1 MKSYIRFLSRNK
13 LYTTIEVVGL
23 SIALAFVVF
32 IATFVAGE
40 LGYDKELKNTE
51 NIYVGHEEEF
61 TIMSY
66 TVGDILK
73 ETYPQI
79 EDVCSFLATN
89 CLSGLQM
96 EVMVGE
102 ETLPQN
108 AMMTRSN
115 FFDFFTFPFVEG
127 NPKGALQE
135 QNGVVVSESFANRHF
150 PGTSPIGRTL
160 AINVAGNRAELI
172 INGVYKDIERSVFPQ
187 VDIIYNVEQ
196 LKTLYPSLLRSGN
209 GTATHFYKLA
219 PGTDLKELGDNA
231 AEKLK
236 KTDILYE
243 CGLFKKYFFSPF
255 SQIHYGVCTMHY
267 PFVGRIDKDFV
278 MLFAAA
284 GILLLVFALLNYIS
298 LTVAQIGFRA
308 KEMATRRLLGE
319 QKWEISSRY
328 IKEAFVLTAV
338 SFILAIGLIELLGP
352 QAKILLGKEISL
364 KENVSVGML
373 ACGAAAML
381 VVSFLAGAIP
391 AMLISKYRPVDV
403 VKGEFA
409 TNSRMVL
416 GKIFIGIQNVVA
428 ISVLCVAFAMFVQFK
443 YMLERDNGYAKENI
457 IGISGGMKNA
467 DYLPDEL
474 LKFPFVEK
482 VGHIQFLPSEGGRVG
497 MGMNYKGEVVQLDV
511 MYGDSQAFDIMGFRV
526 LNVLEN
532 VKPVNGTMWL
542 TEGAFKTFGIEY
554 SDESVILTNE
564 SYGICGVIQNF
575 QRGNRTVEDCA
586 ASNIVWMNR
595 EFKDDSDFEVLRNL
609 VVKVSADEE
618 NALRQL
624 RAFYESKGLGE
635 QIEVQSQN
643 EIYRTYFKTE
653 ENNLKLIAIFTF
665 LVMMLSAM
673 AMLAMSTYFTRQQSR
688 NWSLRKVFGCSRQEV
703 FSSMVYQFLKVVLLA
718 AAVAVPVGYY
728 IVGEWLAGYSYRI
741 GNHWWLYAIALIL
754 AVAVSF
760 AAISWQ
766 AVKLMNSNP
775 IEELRKNN

>member
-1 MKSYIRFLSRNK
+1 MRSYLRFISRNK
-13 LYTTIEVVGL
+13 MYTAIAVVGL

-32 IATFVAGE
+32 IAVFVAGE
-40 LGYDKELKNTE
+40 LGYDKELKGTE

-61 TIMSY
+61 AIMSY

-73 ETYPQI
+73 ESYPQI

-96 EVMVGE
+96 EVMVGD

-108 AMMTRSN
+108 AIMARSN
-115 FFDFFTFPFVEG
+115 FFDFFTFPFIEG
-127 NPKGALQE
+127 EPKGALQE
-135 QNGVVVSESFANRHF
+135 QNAVVISESFANRHF
-150 PGTSPIGRTL
+150 PKISPVGRTL
-160 AINVAGNRAELI
+160 AINVAGNKADLI
-172 INGVYKDIERSVFPQ
+172 INGVYKDIERSVFPS

-196 LKTLYPSLLRSGN
+196 LKTLYPSLIREGN
-209 GTATHFYKLA
+209 GTATHFYKLV

-236 KTDILYE
+236 KADILYE

-255 SQIHYGVCTMHY
+255 SQIHYGVCSMHY
-267 PFVGRIDKDFV
+267 PFVGRIDKGFV

-328 IKEAFVLTAV
+328 IKEAFLLTAV

-352 QAKILLGKEISL
+352 HAKILLGKEISL
-364 KENVSVGML
+364 KENISVGML
-373 ACGAAAML
+373 AYGAAAML
-381 VVSFLAGAIP
+381 AVSFLAGAIP
-391 AMLISKYRPVDV
+391 AILISRYRPVDV

-409 TNSRMVL
+409 TSSKMVL
-416 GKIFIGIQNVVA
+416 GKIFIGIQNIVA

-443 YMLERDNGYAKENI
+443 YMLERDNGYTKENV

-497 MGMNYKGEVVQLDV
+497 MGMDYKGEVVQLDV
-511 MYGDSQAFDIMGFRV
+511 MYGDSSAFDIMGFRV
-526 LNVLEN
+526 LNILEN

-554 SDESVILTNE
+554 SDESIILTNE

-586 ASNIVWMNR
+586 SSNIVWMNR
-595 EFKDDSDFEVLRNL
+595 EFKDDSDFEVLRSL
-609 VVKVSADEE
+609 VVKVSGDEDY
-618 NALRQL
+618 ALRQL
-624 RAFYESKGLGE
+624 RDFYLSQGLGE
-635 QIEVQSQN
+635 QVEVHSQN

-653 ENNLKLIAIFTF
+653 ENNLKLITTFTF

-673 AMLAMSTYFTRQQSR
+673 AMLAMSTYYARQQSR
-688 NWSLRKVFGCSRQEV
+688 NWSVRKVFGCSRGEIYR
-703 FSSMVYQFLKVVLLA
+703 SILASFLKVVLVA
-718 AAVAVPVGYY
+718 AIISVPVGYY

-741 GNHWWLYAIALIL
+741 GNHWWLYALALLLICI
-754 AVAVSF
+754 VAVVS
-760 AAISWQ
+760 ISWQ
-766 AVKLMNSNP
+766 AVRLMNSNP
-775 IEELRKNN
+775 VEELKKE

>member
-1 MKSYIRFLSRNK
+1 M
-13 LYTTIEVVGL
+13 YTAIEVVGL

-32 IATFVAGE
+32 IAVFVAGE
-40 LGYDKELKNTE
+40 LGYDKELKGTE

-61 TIMSY
+61 AIMSY

-73 ETYPQI
+73 ESYPQI

-96 EVMVGE
+96 EVMVGD

-108 AMMTRSN
+108 AIMARSN
-115 FFDFFTFPFVEG
+115 FFDFFTFPFIEG
-127 NPKGALQE
+127 ERKGALQE
-135 QNGVVVSESFANRHF
+135 QNAVVISESFANRHF
-150 PGTSPIGRTL
+150 PETSPVGRTL
-160 AINVAGNRAELI
+160 AINVAGNRADLI

-255 SQIHYGVCTMHY
+255 SQIHYGVCSMHY

-328 IKEAFVLTAV
+328 IKEAFLLTAV

-352 QAKILLGKEISL
+352 HAKILLGKEISL

-381 VVSFLAGAIP
+381 AVSFLAGAIP
-391 AMLISKYRPVDV
+391 AILISRYRPVDV

-409 TNSRMVL
+409 TSSKMVL

-443 YMLERDNGYAKENI
+443 YMLERDNGYTKENV

-474 LKFPFVEK
+474 LQFPFVEK

-497 MGMNYKGEVVQLDV
+497 MGMDYKGEVVQLDV
-511 MYGDSQAFDIMGFRV
+511 MYGDSSAFDIMGFRV
-526 LNVLEN
+526 LNILEN

-554 SDESVILTNE
+554 SDESIILTNE

-586 ASNIVWMNR
+586 SSNIVWMNR
-595 EFKDDSDFEVLRNL
+595 EFKDDSDFEVLRSL
-609 VVKVSADEE
+609 VVKVSGDEDY
-618 NALRQL
+618 ALRQL
-624 RAFYESKGLGE
+624 RDFYLSQGFGE
-635 QIEVQSQN
+635 QVEVHSQN

-653 ENNLKLIAIFTF
+653 ENNLKLITTFTF

-673 AMLAMSTYFTRQQSR
+673 AMLAMSTYYARQQSR
-688 NWSLRKVFGCSRQEV
+688 NWSVRKVFGCSRGEIYR
-703 FSSMVYQFLKVVLLA
+703 SILASFLKVVLVA
-718 AAVAVPVGYY
+718 AIISVPVGYY

-741 GNHWWLYAIALIL
+741 GNYWWLYALALLLICV
-754 AVAVSF
+754 VAVVS
-760 AAISWQ
+760 ISWQ
-766 AVKLMNSNP
+766 AVRLMNSNP
-775 IEELRKNN
+775 VEELKKE

>member
-1 MKSYIRFLSRNK
+1 M
-13 LYTTIEVVGL
+13 YTAIEVVGL
-23 SIALAFVVF
+23 AVALAFVLF

-40 LGYDKELKNTE
+40 LGYDKNLKNTE

-61 TIMSY
+61 AIMSY

-73 ETYPQI
+73 ESYPQI

-96 EVMVGE
+96 EVMVGD

-108 AMMTRSN
+108 AIMARSN
-115 FFDFFTFPFVEG
+115 FFDFFTFSFIEG
-127 NPKGALQE
+127 EPKGALQE
-135 QNGVVVSESFANRHF
+135 QNAVVISESFANRYF
-150 PGTSPIGRTL
+150 PKTSPVGRTL
-160 AINVAGNRAELI
+160 AINVAGNRADLI
-172 INGVYKDIERSVFPQ
+172 INGVYKDIERSVFPS

-196 LKTLYPSLLRSGN
+196 LKTLYPSLLREGN
-209 GTATHFYKLA
+209 GTATHFYKLV

-236 KTDILYE
+236 KADILYE

-255 SQIHYGVCTMHY
+255 SQIHYGVCSMHY

-328 IKEAFVLTAV
+328 IKEAFALTAV
-338 SFILAIGLIELLGP
+338 SFILALVLIEVLGP
-352 QAKILLGKEISL
+352 HAEILLGKEISL
-364 KENVSVGML
+364 KENISVGML
-373 ACGAAAML
+373 FCGAAAML

-391 AMLISKYRPVDV
+391 AMLISKYHPVDV

-409 TNSRMVL
+409 TNSKMVL

-428 ISVLCVAFAMFVQFK
+428 ISVLCIAFAMFVQFK
-443 YMLERDNGYAKENI
+443 YMLARDNGYVKENI

-497 MGMNYKGEVVQLDV
+497 MGMDYKGEVVQLDV
-511 MYGDSQAFDIMGFRV
+511 MYGDSSAFDIMGFRV
-526 LNVLEN
+526 LNILEN
-532 VKPVNGTMWL
+532 VKPVDGTMWL

-554 SDESVILTNE
+554 SDENIILTND

-595 EFKDDSDFEVLRNL
+595 EFKDDSDFEVLRSL
-609 VVKVSADEE
+609 VVKVSGDEDY
-618 NALRQL
+618 ALGQL
-624 RAFYESKGLGE
+624 RAFYESQGLGE
-635 QIEVQSQN
+635 QIEVHSQN

-653 ENNLKLIAIFTF
+653 ENNLKLITAFTF

-673 AMLAMSTYFTRQQSR
+673 AMLAMSTYFAKLQAKG
-688 NWSLRKVFGCSRQEV
+688 WSLRRVFGCSEGEV
-703 FSSMVYQFLKVVLLA
+703 YWNMSFSFLKVVLLA
-718 AAVAVPVGYY
+718 AVVAIPMGYF
-728 IVGEWLAGYSYRI
+728 IVGEWLSSYSYRI
-741 GNHWWLYAIALIL
+741 ENWWWIYALALLLVLVVSL
-754 AVAVSF
+754 AS
-760 AAISWQ
+760 ISWQ
-766 AVKLMNSNP
+766 ALRLANINP
-775 IEELRKNN
+775 AKVLKKE

>member
-1 MKSYIRFLSRNK
+1 M
-13 LYTTIEVVGL
+13 YTAIEVVGL

-32 IATFVAGE
+32 IAVFVAGE
-40 LGYDKELKNTE
+40 LGYDKELKGTE

-61 TIMSY
+61 AIMSY

-73 ETYPQI
+73 ESYPQI

-96 EVMVGE
+96 EVMVGD

-108 AMMTRSN
+108 AIMARSN
-115 FFDFFTFPFVEG
+115 FFDFFTFPFIEG
-127 NPKGALQE
+127 ERKGALQE
-135 QNGVVVSESFANRHF
+135 QNAVVISESFANRHF
-150 PGTSPIGRTL
+150 PETSPVGRTL
-160 AINVAGNRAELI
+160 AINVAGNRADLI

-255 SQIHYGVCTMHY
+255 SQIHYGVCSMHY

-328 IKEAFVLTAV
+328 IKEAFLLTAV

-352 QAKILLGKEISL
+352 HAKILLGKEISL

-381 VVSFLAGAIP
+381 AVSFLAGAIP
-391 AMLISKYRPVDV
+391 AILISRYRPVDV

-409 TNSRMVL
+409 TSSKMVL
-416 GKIFIGIQNVVA
+416 GKIFIGLQNVVA

-443 YMLERDNGYAKENI
+443 YMLERDNGYTKENV

-474 LKFPFVEK
+474 LQFPFVEK

-497 MGMNYKGEVVQLDV
+497 MGMDYKGEVVQLDV
-511 MYGDSQAFDIMGFRV
+511 MYGDSSAFDIMGFRV
-526 LNVLEN
+526 LNILEN

-554 SDESVILTNE
+554 SDESIILTNE

-586 ASNIVWMNR
+586 SSNIVWMNR
-595 EFKDDSDFEVLRNL
+595 EFKDDSDFEVLRSL
-609 VVKVSADEE
+609 VVKVSGDEDY
-618 NALRQL
+618 ALRQL
-624 RAFYESKGLGE
+624 RDFYLSQGFGE
-635 QIEVQSQN
+635 QVEVHSQN

-653 ENNLKLIAIFTF
+653 ENNLKLITTFTF

-673 AMLAMSTYFTRQQSR
+673 AMLAMSTYYARQQSR
-688 NWSLRKVFGCSRQEV
+688 NWSVRKVFGCSRGEIYR
-703 FSSMVYQFLKVVLLA
+703 SILASFLKVVLVA
-718 AAVAVPVGYY
+718 AIISVPVGYY

-741 GNHWWLYAIALIL
+741 GNYWWLYALALLLICV
-754 AVAVSF
+754 VAVVS
-760 AAISWQ
+760 ISWQ
-766 AVKLMNSNP
+766 AVRLMNSNP
-775 IEELRKNN
+775 VEELKKE

>member
-1 MKSYIRFLSRNK
+1 M
-13 LYTTIEVVGL
+13 YTAIEVVGL

-32 IATFVAGE
+32 IAVFVAGE
-40 LGYDKELKNTE
+40 LGYDKELKGTE

-61 TIMSY
+61 AIMSY

-73 ETYPQI
+73 ESYPQI

-96 EVMVGE
+96 EVMVGD

-108 AMMTRSN
+108 AIMARSN
-115 FFDFFTFPFVEG
+115 FFDFFTFPFIEG
-127 NPKGALQE
+127 ERKGALQE
-135 QNGVVVSESFANRHF
+135 QNAVVISESFANRHF
-150 PGTSPIGRTL
+150 PETSPVGRTL
-160 AINVAGNRAELI
+160 AINVAGNRADLI

-255 SQIHYGVCTMHY
+255 SQIHYGVCSMHY

-328 IKEAFVLTAV
+328 IKEAFLLTAV

-352 QAKILLGKEISL
+352 HAKILLGKEISL

-381 VVSFLAGAIP
+381 AVSFLAGAIP
-391 AMLISKYRPVDV
+391 AILISRYRPVDV

-409 TNSRMVL
+409 TSSKMVL

-428 ISVLCVAFAMFVQFK
+428 VSVLCVAFAMFVQFK
-443 YMLERDNGYAKENI
+443 YMLERDNGYTKENV

-474 LKFPFVEK
+474 LQFPFVEK

-497 MGMNYKGEVVQLDV
+497 MGMDYKGEVVQLDV
-511 MYGDSQAFDIMGFRV
+511 MYGDSSAFDIMGFRV
-526 LNVLEN
+526 LNILEN

-554 SDESVILTNE
+554 SDESIILTNE

-586 ASNIVWMNR
+586 SSNIVWMNR
-595 EFKDDSDFEVLRNL
+595 EFKDDSDFEVLRSL
-609 VVKVSADEE
+609 VVKVSGDEDY
-618 NALRQL
+618 ALRQL
-624 RAFYESKGLGE
+624 RDFYLSQGFGE
-635 QIEVQSQN
+635 QVEVHSQN

-653 ENNLKLIAIFTF
+653 ENNLKLITTFTF

-673 AMLAMSTYFTRQQSR
+673 AMLAMSTYYARQQSR
-688 NWSLRKVFGCSRQEV
+688 NWSVRKVFGCSRGEIYR
-703 FSSMVYQFLKVVLLA
+703 SILASFLKVVLVA
-718 AAVAVPVGYY
+718 AIISVPVGYY

-741 GNHWWLYAIALIL
+741 GNYWWLYALALLLICV
-754 AVAVSF
+754 VAVVS
-760 AAISWQ
+760 ISWQ
-766 AVKLMNSNP
+766 AVRLMNSNP
-775 IEELRKNN
+775 VEELKKE